1 MKIIRVHKMNRKI
14 SLLSI
19 LFCFLFMFLFSSFSA
34 AAETDY
40 KEIEFWTINLKS
52 NYEDYFL
59 QKINE
64 YQLENPNI
72 KIKWEDLSFYAVKQN
87 LMFRMGGDIPQLVN
101 LSPELM
107 SSLLHEGLLYP
118 ISEFDKDYSKEFY
131 PKLWET
137 ARYQGEV
144 YAFPWYLSSRIM
156 AYNKEIFAIAG
167 LDPARPPE
175 TYKELYDAAEVI
187 REKTG
192 IYAFMPRIKIY
203 QEFLKAG
210 IKLFEEKEGNLIPAF
225 NTEKALEIIRNY
237 QRLAE
242 KDIIPSDSLTSNFN
256 IAVERYLK
264 NDLAILITAPQFLK
278 RIENNSEYIRD
289 MTGLA
294 PLPTAEADILNAS
307 LMNFVIPKDAEF
319 KKETAEF
326 AAFITNSESQLE
338 FSELTGVLPSAKIE
352 TGSLDITEKAFSNEY
367 NKNNYTS
374 SDNTSLTENAR
385 QILMMNL
392 DKTTDLTML
401 KQKSNEIIKV
411 MDQQFAR
418 AFAGKISAEE
428 ALELMEIGCRKILNE
443 E

>member
-1 MKIIRVHKMNRKI
+1 MKIKTNDNINQKI
-14 SLLSI
+14 
-19 LFCFLFMFLFSSFSA
+19 FLFSIISCFLLIFLSPSFSA
-34 AAETDY
+34 AAENDY

-59 QKINE
+59 KKINE
-64 YQLENPNI
+64 YQLENPDI
-72 KIKWEDLSFYAVKQN
+72 KIKWEDLSFYSIKQN

-118 ISEFDKDYSKEFY
+118 ISEFKKDYSKEFY
-131 PKLWET
+131 QKLWET
-137 ARYQGEV
+137 GRYQGEI

-167 LDPARPPE
+167 LDPANPPE

-187 REKTG
+187 KEKTG
-192 IYAFMPRIKIY
+192 VYAFMPRIKIY

-210 IKLFEEKEGNLIPAF
+210 ITLFEEKEGTLEPAF
-225 NTEKALEIIRNY
+225 NTEKALEIISNY

-242 KDIIPSDSLTSNFN
+242 NDIIPSDSLTANFN
-256 IAVERYLK
+256 IAVERYLE

-278 RIENNSEYIRD
+278 RIENDSEYIRD

-294 PLPTAEADILNAS
+294 PLPTAEAGILNAS
-307 LMNFVIPKDAEF
+307 LMNLVIPRDAEF

-326 AAFITNSESQLE
+326 AAFITNSKSQLE
-338 FSELTGVLPSAKIE
+338 FSGLTGVLPSAKIN
-352 TGSLDITEKAFSNEY
+352 TDSLDTIDRTTLNEY
-367 NKNNYTS
+367 NKINYTS
-374 SDNTSLTENAR
+374 SNNNSLTENAR

-392 DKTTDLTML
+392 DKTTDLTL
-401 KQKSNEIIKV
+401 LEQKSNDIIKL

-428 ALELMEIGCRKILNE
+428 ALELMEIGCIKILNE

>member
-1 MKIIRVHKMNRKI
+1 MKIKKNDNIHQKI
-14 SLLSI
+14 FLLSI
-19 LFCFLFMFLFSSFSA
+19 ISCLLLIAIFSSFST
-34 AAETDY
+34 AAENNK

-64 YQLENPNI
+64 YQLENPDI
-72 KIKWEDLSFYAVKQN
+72 KIKWEDLSFYAIKQN

-118 ISEFDKDYSKEFY
+118 ISEFKKDYSKEFY
-131 PKLWET
+131 QKLWET
-137 ARYQGEV
+137 GRYQGEI

-167 LDPARPPE
+167 LDPAKPPE

-187 REKTG
+187 KEKTG
-192 IYAFMPRIKIY
+192 VYAFMPRIKIY

-210 IKLFEEKEGNLIPAF
+210 ITLFEEKEGTLEPAF

-242 KDIIPSDSLTSNFN
+242 NDIIPSDSLTANFN
-256 IAVERYLK
+256 IAVERYLE

-278 RIENNSEYIRD
+278 RIENDSEYIRD

-294 PLPTAEADILNAS
+294 PLPTAEAGIFNAS
-307 LMNFVIPKDAEF
+307 LMNLVIPRGAEF

-326 AAFITNSESQLE
+326 AAFITNSKSQLE
-338 FSELTGVLPSAKIE
+338 FSGLTGVLPSAKID
-352 TGSLDITEKAFSNEY
+352 TDSLDTIDRTILNEY
-367 NKNNYTS
+367 NKINYTS
-374 SDNTSLTENAR
+374 SDNNSLTENAR

-392 DKTTDLTML
+392 DKTTDLTL
-401 KQKSNEIIKV
+401 LEQKSNDIIKL

-428 ALELMEIGCRKILNE
+428 ALELMEIGCIKILNE